1 MQNGAHALKLKS
13 PAFAEEQATDEV
25 DDLTLL
31 EFFLEP
37 TPAEVDIFLH
47 GWISLDSH
55 TQTSVQLQP
64 YQ

>member
-1 MQNGAHALKLKS
+1 MQAEHLQYVQWLLCEDSLQNGAHALKLKS

-47 GWISLDSH
+47 G
-55 TQTSVQLQP
+55 
-64 YQ
+64 